1 MLYELTIA
9 LKSDLA
15 AEKVKKV
22 FEGVEEEVAK
32 AGGRRPE
39 ALPGGKVEKIENL
52 GVKNLSYP
60 IKSLTQA
67 SFSRLQLEIDSDK
80 VNALRR
86 QLEKEEEFL
95 RVFLVKVKG
104 GETA

>member
-1 MLYELTIA
+1 MHYELTIA

-15 AEKVKKV
+15 AEKAKKV
-22 FEGVEEEVAK
+22 FGDVEEEVAK
-32 AGGRRPE
+32 AGGKTDKFE
-39 ALPGGKVEKIENL
+39 SL

-67 SFSRLQLEIDSDK
+67 SYGRLQLEIGPDK
-80 VNALRR
+80 VNVLRR
-86 QLEKEEEFL
+86 QLEKEEELL

-104 GETA
+104 GEDRA

>member
-1 MLYELTIA
+1 MNYELTIA

-15 AEKVKKV
+15 AEKAKKV
-22 FEGVEEEVAK
+22 FGEVEEEVAK
-32 AGGRRPE
+32 AGG
-39 ALPGGKVEKIENL
+39 KVEKIESL

-67 SFSRLQLEIDSDK
+67 SFGRLQLEIDPDK

-86 QLEKEEEFL
+86 QLEKEEELL

-104 GETA
+104 GESTGNRV